1 MTLANI
7 YPYFRSRMKSLGYK
21 EHTDG
26 FDRDNIASTV
36 LNKSF
41 HILTSTGSGGT
52 INQNHQ
58 DVGVDVGLRY
68 CVRGYRK
75 PTEAKEDAMSQ
86 MQTILEDI
94 CKLSNR
100 TSTLFNVVFNDFS
113 MEQLSESN
121 DNVVVVDLNFTAFVI
136 LGMR

>member
-1 MTLANI
+1 MSLSNV
-7 YPYFRSRMKSLGYK
+7 YPYFRSRMKGLGYK
-21 EHTDG
+21 EHDEG
-26 FDRDNIASTV
+26 FDRDNIPSTV

-41 HILTSTGSGGT
+41 HILSSSGSGGT

-58 DVGVDVGLRY
+58 EVGVDINLRY
-68 CVRGYRK
+68 CIRGYRK
-75 PTEAKEDAMSQ
+75 PTDAKETALKE

-94 CKLSNR
+94 CNITNR

-121 DNVVVVDLNFTAFVI
+121 DNVVVTDLGFTAFVI
-136 LGMR
+136 LAMR